1 VSGAENPVWKVQ
13 TEEIDRVI
21 PTRHFKSPEIGMR
34 GRNRIQGDAAEFP
47 SPGRPPISPLI

>member
-21 PTRHFKSPEIGMR
+21 QTRHFKSPEIGMR